1 MEKLSAPNIR
11 SIPKVYEADQRSSSW
26 WRLTVS
32 TILASYFFVFIEWLF
47 DVTRPSFMSLM
58 PFATKLGI
66 LLLSGLV
73 LAGVS
78 FLLLLL
84 LFAASLAP
92 WWSQHWKVFVE
103 IGSIIPGTIL
113 ASTALLMIDNFT
125 YTLFKFG
132 IVSTRGVLRGIYGL
146 LFLVLLAGFTLL
158 TVKGIFEQTPG
169 KRPGAPAK
177 FQTFTCAAILLISIP
192 LGGRLYLTDQPAQ
205 ADIPKAGAAPVRQP
219 NILLIGSDG
228 LNDDFLSLYGYE
240 KDTTPFLRE
249 FAKNALLAENN
260 FTNANVTT
268 GSLTSMFTGKLPL
281 QTHVQFPPDI
291 LKGADAYEHLPGIL
305 KREGYY
311 TALISVDYYGDA
323 NAFNLQD
330 GFVTV
335 NGRSAAAS
343 ELYAFSRRYLPEDSS
358 FFLSTV
364 AQRLSDRV
372 LHIYYI
378 RTMVNPYAEVTQK
391 LDSSSDPVRMEQLFS
406 LLQDIHQPLF
416 VQVYMMGTH
425 IFMYDDYD
433 QAVHNFDGYVQEVVN
448 ELERT
453 GKLDQT
459 IIVVY
464 TDHGKTNQRKVRTP
478 LLIRFPNGEYA
489 GKIVNNTQNLDIPP
503 TILDY
508 LGLKK
513 PDWMAG
519 RSLLKGEPPA
529 DRPIFSTSTSY
540 STGNGKGQLML
551 DMSKI
556 KPPFYQFENIDMIIC
571 NHWYTADTL
580 KLSWQTGVIQNYPTP
595 CDPSTL
601 PDNHKAQQ
609 IMLDELK
616 HDGYDVSILESAWS
630 GK

>member
-1 MEKLSAPNIR
+1 MEKQPASNMPYTSEGSRKYA
-11 SIPKVYEADQRSSSW
+11 SW
-26 WRLTVS
+26 WSLMIS

-47 DVTRPSFMSLM
+47 DVTRPSFMSLL

-66 LLLSGLV
+66 LLLSGLA

-84 LFAASLAP
+84 WFAASLAP
-92 WWSQHWKVFVE
+92 WWSKHWRVFVG
-103 IGSIIPGTIL
+103 IGSIVPGIIL
-113 ASTALLMIDNFT
+113 ASAALLMIDNFT
-125 YTLFKFG
+125 YTVFKFG
-132 IVSTRGVLRGIYGL
+132 IVSTAGVLRGIYGL
-146 LFLVLLAGFTLL
+146 LFLILLAGFTLWVFRNIFNQTSEKRAETPARLQTL
-158 TVKGIFEQTPG
+158 TCT
-169 KRPGAPAK
+169 
-177 FQTFTCAAILLISIP
+177 AILLISVP
-192 LGGRLYLTDQPAQ
+192 LGGRLYLTGKPAK
-205 ADIPKAGAAPVRQP
+205 AAIPNTDAAPARQP

-228 LNDDFLSLYGYE
+228 LNDEFLSLYGYE
-240 KDTTPFLRE
+240 KDTTPFLKE

-291 LKGADAYEHLPGIL
+291 LKGANAYEHLPGIL

-343 ELYAFSRRYLPEDSS
+343 KLYAFSRHYLPEDSS

-378 RTMVNPYAEVTQK
+378 RTMVNPYAAVTQK
-391 LDSSSDPVRMEQLFS
+391 LDSSSDPVRMEQLFK
-406 LLQDIHQPLF
+406 LLRNTHQPLF
-416 VQVYMMGTH
+416 LQVYMMGTH
-425 IFMYDDYD
+425 IFLYDDYD
-433 QAVHNFDGYVQEVVN
+433 QAVRNFDGYVQEVVN
-448 ELERT
+448 ELKRT

-459 IIVVY
+459 VIVIY

-571 NHWYTADTL
+571 NHWYTADTS
-580 KLSWQTGVIQNYPTP
+580 KLSWQAGVIQNYPTP
-595 CDPSTL
+595 CDPSKL
-601 PDNHKAQQ
+601 PDNRQAQQ

-616 HDGYDVSILESAWS
+616 HDGYDVSTLESAW
-630 GK
+630 GGR